1 MLMMF
6 KDILRTLI
14 FTLVPGVIFAFL
26 VMSALPTF
34 KKSGFKNTI
43 KVFFK
48 SLKNKDRLF
57 LFLLL
62 IYFFIVIYRT
72 LFQRD
77 FSYDSLSDVFGGWKI
92 FKTQYTGLDYQ
103 VIGNIAMFLP
113 FGLLWALTFERK
125 EKSAKTLLKA
135 LLSSLCFSVF
145 IEITHR
151 HIFHTVANL
160 NPLILTHS
168 VAAFAF
174 FSMRQIPENSGADHT
189 DQHNT
194 EG

>member
-14 FTLVPGVIFAFL
+14 FTLVPGLIFAFL

-43 KVFFK
+43 KGFFK
-48 SLKNKDRLF
+48 SLKNKDHLF

-77 FSYDSLSDVFGGWKI
+77 FSYDSLSDVLADGK
-92 FKTQYTGLDYQ
+92 
-103 VIGNIAMFLP
+103 FL
-113 FGLLWALTFERK
+113 K
-125 EKSAKTLLKA
+125 
-135 LLSSLCFSVF
+135 
-145 IEITHR
+145 
-151 HIFHTVANL
+151 
-160 NPLILTHS
+160 
-168 VAAFAF
+168 
-174 FSMRQIPENSGADHT
+174 
-189 DQHNT
+189 HNT
-194 EG
+194 QGLTIRL